1 MEKNVFGNH
10 PVSMT
15 ESRSPPPAFSSDP
28 LINREN
34 HGNSDSVDGFSS
46 ATGSELP
53 KLTVG
58 DIIEIDGANSA
69 GNFMKAS
76 SPVAVRGY
84 FQCTVIVFAFIYP
97 LKTLISRLNF
107 HVFIAMRVVSDF
119 MYFIFF
125 LI

>member
-28 LINREN
+28 LVSREN
-34 HGNSDSVDGFSS
+34 HGNSGHVDGFSP

-53 KLTVG
+53 KLTVA
-58 DIIEIDGANSA
+58 DIMEIDGANSV

-76 SPVAVRGY
+76 SPGAVRGY
-84 FQCTVIVFAFIYP
+84 FHGDFIVFAFIYP
-97 LKTLISRLNF
+97 LKTLNK
-107 HVFIAMRVVSDF
+107 
-119 MYFIFF
+119 
-125 LI
+125 

>member
-28 LINREN
+28 LVSREN
-34 HGNSDSVDGFSS
+34 HGNSDPVDGFSP

-53 KLTVG
+53 KLTVA
-58 DIIEIDGANSA
+58 DIMEIDGANSG

-76 SPVAVRGY
+76 SPGAVRGY
-84 FQCTVIVFAFIYP
+84 FHCTFIVCIY
-97 LKTLISRLNF
+97 LAS
-107 HVFIAMRVVSDF
+107 
-119 MYFIFF
+119 
-125 LI
+125 